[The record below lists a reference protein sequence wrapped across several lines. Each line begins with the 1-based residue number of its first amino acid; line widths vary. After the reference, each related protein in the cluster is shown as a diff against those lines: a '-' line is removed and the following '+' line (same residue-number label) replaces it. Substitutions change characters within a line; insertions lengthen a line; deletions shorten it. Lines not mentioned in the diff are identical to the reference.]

1 MAAVLGRI
9 AGSLGV
15 LVTVSIIL
23 FALVHAIPVSPA
35 RVVLGVDASEEDVAA
50 FDTEHGLDRP
60 VVVQYLDWAG
70 GVLSGR
76 LGRSLVDDTV
86 IANTIR
92 LTLPV
97 TLELVLWAFLLALV
111 LAIPLGVLSAYFED
125 RWIDHLSR
133 AIAVIGVSIPTFWL
147 GLMLIAWFAVGLR
160 WFPAGGY
167 VPWSAGVGPH
177 LASLTL
183 PAVALGLY
191 YVAIISRMTRS
202 SVADVL
208 MADHVRV
215 SRAMGL
221 PRRRILVYV
230 MRNALSPV
238 VTVAAMSFGYMFG
251 WALIVEQVFN
261 IPGLSRALLNAIF
274 RRDYIVI
281 VDLVLVITAIFLLA
295 NLIADLL
302 YRALDPRMGR

>member
-1 MAAVLGRI
+1 MMAVLSRI
-9 AGSLGV
+9 GGSIGV
-15 LVTVSIIL
+15 LIAVSIVL
-23 FALVHAIPVSPA
+23 FALVYSNPVSPA
-35 RVVLGVDASEEDVAA
+35 RVVLGVDASEEDIAT
-50 FDTEHGLDRP
+50 FDKENGLDRP

-70 GVLSGR
+70 GVLTGR
-76 LGRSLVDDTV
+76 LGRSLVDETV
-86 IANTIR
+86 IANTIKQ
-92 LTLPV
+92 TLPV
-97 TLELVLWAFLLALV
+97 TLELVAWAFLLALV
-111 LAIPLGVLSAYFED
+111 IAIPLGMLSAYYED

-133 AIAVIGVSIPTFWL
+133 ALAVVGVSIPTFWL
-147 GLMLIAWFAVGLR
+147 GLMLIAWAAVGLR

-167 VPWSAGVGPH
+167 VPWSQGVWPH
-177 LASLTL
+177 LQSLVL
-183 PAVALGLY
+183 PAVSLGLY

-274 RRDYIVI
+274 RRDYMVI

-295 NLIADLL
+295 NLVADLL

>member
-1 MAAVLGRI
+1 
-9 AGSLGV
+9 
-15 LVTVSIIL
+15 
-23 FALVHAIPVSPA
+23 
-35 RVVLGVDASEEDVAA
+35 
-50 FDTEHGLDRP
+50 
-60 VVVQYLDWAG
+60 
-70 GVLSGR
+70 
-76 LGRSLVDDTV
+76 
-86 IANTIR
+86 
-92 LTLPV
+92 
-97 TLELVLWAFLLALV
+97 
-111 LAIPLGVLSAYFED
+111 
-125 RWIDHLSR
+125 
-133 AIAVIGVSIPTFWL
+133 
-147 GLMLIAWFAVGLR
+147 
-160 WFPAGGY
+160 
-167 VPWSAGVGPH
+167 
-177 LASLTL
+177 
-183 PAVALGLY
+183 
-191 YVAIISRMTRS
+191 MTRS

>member
-1 MAAVLGRI
+1 MAAVLQRI

-15 LVTVSIIL
+15 LIAVSIVL
-23 FALVHAIPVSPA
+23 FALVHANPVSPA
-35 RVVLGVDASEEDVAA
+35 RVVLGMDASEDDLAA
-50 FDTEHGLDRP
+50 FDKENGLDRP
-60 VVVQYLDWAG
+60 LVVQYLDWAR
-70 GVLSGR
+70 GVATGR
-76 LGRSLVDDTV
+76 LGRSLIDDTA
-86 IANTIR
+86 IANTIKQ
-92 LTLPV
+92 TLPV
-97 TLELVLWAFLLALV
+97 TLELVAWAFLLALV
-111 LAIPLGVLSAYFED
+111 IAIPLGMASAYFED

-133 AIAVIGVSIPTFWL
+133 AVAVVGVSIPTFWL
-147 GLMLIAWFAVGLR
+147 GLMLIAWVAVSLR
-160 WFPAGGY
+160 WLPAGGY
-167 VPWSAGVGPH
+167 VPWSQGVGPH
-177 LASLTL
+177 LQSLVL
-183 PAVALGLY
+183 PSISLGLY

-221 PRRRILVYV
+221 PRRRIVVYV

-274 RRDYIVI
+274 RRDYFVI
-281 VDLVLVITAIFLLA
+281 VDLVLVITGIFLTA
-295 NLIADLL
+295 NLVADLL
-302 YRALDPRMGR
+302 YKALDPRMSR

>member
-1 MAAVLGRI
+1 MVAVLGRI

-50 FDTEHGLDRP
+50 FETEHGLDRP

-111 LAIPLGVLSAYFED
+111 LAIPLGVLSAYWED

-177 LASLTL
+177 VASLTL

-302 YRALDPRMGR
+302 YRALDPRIGR